1 MKKARKA
8 LYTLC
13 AALLLVSMT
22 VGVTVAYLTDSD
34 NMVTNT
40 FTTGKVIIT
49 MDEAPV
55 DEAGQ
60 KTEGDRVQANSYK
73 VYPGGSYDKDPT
85 VHVDPTSETA
95 WLRVKVTF
103 TNSAAADALGLPM
116 MAMFQNINSNL
127 TIGEK
132 QYDANGN
139 VYYIAT
145 YNTTVKAGENIVL
158 FDGIEV
164 PSTLTNDELELLNNV
179 QMQIVAYAVQED
191 GFTSAEASFA
201 AADLGV

>member
-22 VGVTVAYLTDSD
+22 VGVTVAYLTSEDT
-34 NMVTNT
+34 VVNT
-40 FTTGKVIIT
+40 FTTGKVLIT

-55 DEAGQ
+55 DAAGQ
-60 KTEGDRVQANSYK
+60 ETQGDRVKTNSYK

-85 VHVDPTSETA
+85 VHVDPASETA

-116 MAMFQNINSNL
+116 MEMFQNINSNL

-132 QYDANGN
+132 QYDANDN

-164 PSTLTNDELELLNNV
+164 PSTLTNDELALLNNV

-191 GFTSAEASFA
+191 GFGTAAEAFA
-201 AADLGV
+201 AANLGV